1 MWSAQEMKY
10 HYNILELLAAKL
22 AIQTFTKYR
31 DVKAIHLLVD
41 NIMTLTYLVK
51 MGGTQNLKMVE
62 LAKEIWEYFLKW
74 GITITAEYLPSELN
88 VAADWE
94 Y

>member
-1 MWSAQEMKY
+1 MKY
-10 HYNILELLAAKL
+10 HNNILELLAAKL

-31 DVKAIHLLVD
+31 DVIAIHLLVD
-41 NIMTLTYLVK
+41 NIVTLTYLVK
-51 MGGTQNLKMVE
+51 MGETQNLKMEE

>member
-10 HYNILELLAAKL
+10 HNNILELLAAKL

-31 DVKAIHLLVD
+31 DVKVIHLLVD